1 MLTSLSVD
9 NKNKSNL
16 MIGDKPGRSKRTSEA
31 ASPAAADAAAREQR
45 KEFNYVLQLDAA
57 DSRMLRRYHELLSQ
71 GAAGFA
77 QDYYDF
83 LFDNPAMAEMLY
95 AHEREGGDVGDL
107 VRSQLQ
113 HMLQLLAA
121 EHDGGSALAGQRHF
135 IKGMKPIWVM
145 GAYRLYLN
153 HLQNLIEDSAGVA
166 PEDRRALEAAL
177 VKRVFLDLGLM
188 LQGHWDTSRQR
199 LEAGRQAAEAAHT
212 HIENLLANTSQYLWS
227 YNIRA
232 QELLY
237 VSPALRASCHSD
249 AADPIPC
256 FEQVHADD
264 RERVTAAWQS
274 ALEGETVEVQARV
287 GLQGDGDRWCSLRF
301 QPAGNGRRRVQRIDG
316 LLVDITETQNALDV
330 LEHRAT
336 TDELTGLANR
346 TLWCDRINQALSTQ
360 RREEAR
366 EVVLMLVDLDH
377 FKLVNDELGYAAGDE
392 VLRQVARRLKAALR
406 DSDTLARLD
415 GDEFGILMPAVPGG
429 EHAGERVAAKVLG
442 CFEQPFHVADRE
454 LFMNASIGIAT
465 SPGHGED
472 VEILLSH
479 ADIAMHRAKRSDG
492 HYSFYT
498 DGGASGTRQL
508 QFSGQLRDALER
520 NEFELYYQPKLQLH
534 DRQVCGVEALL
545 RWQHPQHG
553 LVRPG
558 QFLPV
563 AEQIGL
569 MVPITSWVLVTALR
583 QCRSW
588 QEAGIHVPVAVNVS
602 ARDFQNPRLPE
613 RIRWAL
619 DAADVHGD
627 CLEIEITEDT
637 LMADLEGGVETLDR
651 LRGLG
656 VTVAIDDFGT
666 GYSSLAYL
674 KRLAISTLKIDKSFL
689 TGMVRDGHDAM
700 IVRSIIDLGHN
711 LGFRLVAEG
720 VEDAQI
726 CTLLAEL
733 GCDAVQGYHVSRP
746 LPDTVFADWLRA
758 APRDRPA

>member
-1 MLTSLSVD
+1 
-9 NKNKSNL
+9 
-16 MIGDKPGRSKRTSEA
+16 MIGDKRGRSRRASEA
-31 ASPAAADAAAREQR
+31 ASPAAAGAAAREQR
-45 KEFNYVLQLDAA
+45 KEFNYVLQLGAA
-57 DSRMLRRYHELLSQ
+57 DSQMLRKYHELLSQ

-95 AHEREGGDVGDL
+95 AYERDGGDVGDL

-121 EHDGGSALAGQRHF
+121 EHDGGSAPGGQRHF

-153 HLQNLIEDSAGVA
+153 HLQNLIEGSAGIA

-188 LQGHWDTSRQR
+188 LQGHWDASRLR
-199 LEAGRQAAEAAHT
+199 LEAEREDAETEHA
-212 HIENLLANTSQYLWS
+212 HIEDLLANTSQYLWS
-227 YNIRA
+227 YDTRA

-237 VSPALRASCHSD
+237 VSPPLRALCNSD
-249 AADPIPC
+249 APDPIPC
-256 FEQVHADD
+256 FEHVHADD

-274 ALEGETVEVQARV
+274 ALEGETVEVRARV
-287 GLQGDGDRWCSLRF
+287 RLLQADGDRWCSLRF
-301 QPAGNGRRRVQRIDG
+301 QPAGSGRRRTQRIDG

-330 LEHRAT
+330 LEHQAT

-346 TLWCDRINQALSTQ
+346 TLWYDRVNQALSTL

-366 EVVLMLVDLDH
+366 EVVLMLLDLDH
-377 FKLVNDELGYAAGDE
+377 FKLVNDELGHAAGDE
-392 VLRQVARRLKAALR
+392 VLRQVAQRLKTALR
-406 DSDTLARLD
+406 DSDTLARLG
-415 GDEFGILMPAVPGG
+415 GDEFAILMPAVPGG
-429 EHAGERVAAKVLG
+429 ERAGERVAAKVLG
-442 CFEQPFHVADRE
+442 CFEQPFHVAERE
-454 LFMNASIGIAT
+454 LFMNASIGIAV
-465 SPGHGED
+465 SPDHGEN

-479 ADIAMHRAKRSDG
+479 ADIAMYRAKRSDG

-498 DGGASGTRQL
+498 DGGTSGTRQL
-508 QFSGQLRDALER
+508 QFSGQLRDALDR
-520 NEFELYYQPKLQLH
+520 NEFELHYQPKLQLH

-569 MVPITSWVLVTALR
+569 MTPITSWVLVTALR
-583 QCRSW
+583 QCRIW
-588 QEAGIHVPVAVNVS
+588 QEAGMHVPVSVNVS
-602 ARDFQNPRLPE
+602 ARDFQNPRLLE

-619 DAADVHGD
+619 DTVDVNGE

-637 LMADLEGGVETLDR
+637 LMADLERGAEVLDR

-674 KRLAISTLKIDKSFL
+674 KRLAINTLKIDKSFL
-689 TGMVRDGHDAM
+689 TDMVRDGHDAM

-720 VEDAQI
+720 VEDEQA

-746 LPDTVFADWLRA
+746 LPDAVFTDWLRA
-758 APRDRPA
+758 VPRDRPA